1 MRYVRRPA
9 ELRPRPTA
17 AVRVRRHAALCVA
30 AMLLF
35 PVAARGQADA
45 QLDPNSP
52 AGVEY
57 QLPLE
62 QARKNA
68 RGSGSPGSRGDGA
81 GRGGGSPLFG
91 AGIMPVK
98 ASGGAQDRG
107 SGAGEPASDAGS
119 RDSDARGRGGAD
131 GDPESA
137 TIGPS
142 TLGGPDEGGGSAGLR
157 IAGIALAV
165 LLVGLLL
172 GLLLRRGL
180 SEQ

>member
-1 MRYVRRPA
+1 MRYVRR
-9 ELRPRPTA
+9 LL
-17 AVRVRRHAALCVA
+17 ALCA
-30 AMLLF
+30 ICSLLL
-35 PVAARGQADA
+35 PVAAQGQRDA
-45 QLDPNSP
+45 TQPDPDSP

-68 RGSGSPGSRGDGA
+68 RGSGSRGDGA

-119 RDSDARGRGGAD
+119 RDSDARGAGGAD